1 MNETCLSWRNLGLA
15 LAVLLPV
22 VAIAQAGDTEEN
34 LLKGNPSRGRVL
46 FESKQCV
53 RCHAV
58 WGHGGTLGPDIV
70 KAVEG
75 KSVPR
80 LAGEFWN
87 HTPRMIAET
96 NSHGYTWPKLDVAEM
111 ADLIS
116 YFYYL
121 RLFGSPG
128 DPVRGAV
135 AFSRLRCDD
144 CHTLSGAGTSTAG
157 DLDRFSVFP
166 SPLPLAQAMWNAG
179 PAMQALQLDTGR
191 SIPQF
196 SGTEMADI
204 QAYIRETGRRDHDDF
219 QLLPLAD
226 PTRGKAVFTEKR
238 CASCH
243 GEFIDAAPDLG
254 SVALERSVAEIGG
267 ALWNHSY
274 AMHERMRTEEIPFP
288 SFEGWE
294 LADLIGYVYLLGF
307 IGQPGDAAVGETRF
321 DSKGC
326 ANCHSGAGG
335 LGPDLPQMDVSDVIA
350 LSSAMWNHAPEMHEL
365 MAEQGIPWPK
375 FEAGDMEDVVAY
387 LRSRKK

>member
-1 MNETCLSWRNLGLA
+1 MNATCFARRSRGFA
-15 LAVLLPV
+15 SAVLLL
-22 VAIAQAGDTEEN
+22 AATIAHAGEAEEN
-34 LLKGNPSRGRVL
+34 LLRGSPARGRIL
-46 FESKQCV
+46 FERKQCV

-58 WGHGGTLGPDIV
+58 WGNGGTLGPDIV
-70 KAVEG
+70 RAVEG

-87 HTPRMIAET
+87 HTPRMIEET
-96 NSHGYTWPKLDVAEM
+96 RNYGYSWPKLDSAEM
-111 ADLIS
+111 ADLLS

-135 AFSRLRCDD
+135 AFSRLKCAN
-144 CHTLSGAGTSTAG
+144 CHALSGEGPSSGG

-179 PAMQALQLDTGR
+179 PDMQALQLESGR

-196 SGTEMADI
+196 SGSEMADI
-204 QAYIRETGRRDHDDF
+204 QAYIRETGRRDHDEF
-219 QLLPLAD
+219 ELLPLAD
-226 PTRGKAVFTEKR
+226 PTRGKAVFLKKR
-238 CASCH
+238 CDSCH
-243 GEFIDAAPDLG
+243 GDVDDAAPDLG
-254 SVALERSVAEIGG
+254 TVALELSVAEIGG

-288 SFEGWE
+288 LFEGWE
-294 LADLIGYVYLLGF
+294 LADLIGYIYLLGL
-307 IGQPGDAAVGETRF
+307 IGQPGDAAVGEARF
-321 DSKGC
+321 ESKGC
-326 ANCHSGAGG
+326 ANCHSGGV
-335 LGPDLPQMDVSDVIA
+335 GPDLSQMDVSNVIA

-365 MAEQGIPWPK
+365 MAEQGVPWPK

-387 LRSRKK
+387 LRSRKD